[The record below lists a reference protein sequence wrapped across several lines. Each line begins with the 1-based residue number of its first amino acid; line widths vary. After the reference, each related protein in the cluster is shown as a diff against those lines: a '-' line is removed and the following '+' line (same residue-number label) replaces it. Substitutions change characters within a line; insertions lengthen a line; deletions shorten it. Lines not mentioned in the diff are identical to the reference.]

1 MFMFFGR
8 ATPDARERIYHQPLA
23 TSRYVLPGF
32 ASTSNLT

>member
-1 MFMFFGR
+1 MFFGR
-8 ATPDARERIYHQPLA
+8 ATPDTRESASLQPLA